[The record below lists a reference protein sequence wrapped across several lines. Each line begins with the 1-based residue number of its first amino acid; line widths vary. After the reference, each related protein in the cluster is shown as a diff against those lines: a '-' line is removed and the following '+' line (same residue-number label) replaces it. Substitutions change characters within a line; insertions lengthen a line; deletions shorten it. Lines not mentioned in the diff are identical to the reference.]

1 MLCQQCQKSN
11 ATVHIDEVH
20 TFLGPGE
27 SGNQVEQH
35 HLCETCAQAM
45 ELPGSEVQ
53 QKPMDEVWKLLQM
66 SALKG
71 KKQAPKNV
79 RRCPSCGTTED
90 SLRRKGRL
98 GCSECYE
105 VFSDYLEGLLE
116 RMHGASTHS
125 GRVPGQCPETTKRQR
140 RIEQAQS
147 ELDRAVKDE
156 DFERAAELRDEVQRL
171 TQELDA
177 AADEGSAS
185 PS

>member
-11 ATVHIDEVH
+11 ATVHIDEVQ

-27 SGNQVEQH
+27 TGNQVEQH

-53 QKPMDEVWKLLQM
+53 HKPMDEVWKLLQM

-79 RRCPSCGTTED
+79 RRCPACGTTEE

-105 VFSDYLEGLLE
+105 TFSEYLEGLLE

-125 GRVPGQCPETTKRQR
+125 GRVPGQCPETSRRQR
-140 RIEQAQS
+140 RVAEAQG
-147 ELDRAVKDE
+147 ELDRAVQEE

-171 TQELDA
+171 TDELSA
-177 AADEGSAS
+177 SADESPTS

>member
-11 ATVHIDEVH
+11 ATVHIDEVQN
-20 TFLGPGE
+20 FLGPGE

-35 HLCETCAQAM
+35 HLCETCAQEM
-45 ELPGSEVQ
+45 ELPGGEVQ
-53 QKPMDEVWKLLQM
+53 HKPIDEVWKLLQM
-66 SALKG
+66 SALKS
-71 KKQAPKNV
+71 KKHAPKSV
-79 RRCPSCGTTED
+79 RKCPSCGTTED

-125 GRVPGQCPETTKRQR
+125 GRVPGHCPEANQRKR
-140 RIEQAQS
+140 RIEEAES
-147 ELDRAVKDE
+147 ELTRAVKEE

-171 TQELDA
+171 TEERDA
-177 AADEGSAS
+177 AADEESAS